1 MVGWGGNLVALMP
14 GGLTGVRLAK
24 GDEST
29 DVATA
34 DTDGMARVADRL
46 APFCH

>member
-1 MVGWGGNLVALMP
+1 MQGGS
-14 GGLTGVRLAK
+14 TGVRLAK

-29 DVATA
+29 DAATA
-34 DTDGMARVADRL
+34 NTDGMAQVADRL

>member
-14 GGLTGVRLAK
+14 GGSTGARLAK

-29 DVATA
+29 DAA
-34 DTDGMARVADRL
+34 PANTDGMAQVADRL